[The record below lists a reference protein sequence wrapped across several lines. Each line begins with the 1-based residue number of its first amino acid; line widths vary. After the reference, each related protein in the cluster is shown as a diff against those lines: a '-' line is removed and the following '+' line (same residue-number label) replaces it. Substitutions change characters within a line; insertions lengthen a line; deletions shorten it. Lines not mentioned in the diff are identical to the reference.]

1 MALPEQNVSILSVWR
16 PQGTWIWPPS
26 TSTENLPLA
35 LSGHHCVPAKSIT
48 KAPEIQRG
56 RTAQADS
63 VSQLSWA
70 PSSCQEIRCAQ
81 RRSKDVAPSSDYA
94 MALKIVKF
102 KNNNSK
108 STAFLFQSKLLEIR
122 KAVLFFFSSAIGNMG
137 SGTSPFPPT
146 MPGSQ
151 LACPKDG
158 CCLLLQIKN

>member
-1 MALPEQNVSILSVWR
+1 MSAFFFFLPVWR

-26 TSTENLPLA
+26 TSTENLSLA

-48 KAPEIQRG
+48 RAPEIQRG
-56 RTAQADS
+56 CTAQADS
-63 VSQLSWA
+63 VSLLSWA
-70 PSSCQEIRCAQ
+70 PSSCQEIRCSQ

-94 MALKIVKF
+94 MALKIAKL

-122 KAVLFFFSSAIGNMG
+122 KAALFFQCHLGNMG
-137 SGTSPFPPT
+137 SGTSPSPPT

-151 LACPKDG
+151 LACPNDG
-158 CCLLLQIKN
+158 CYLLLQIKN

>member
-1 MALPEQNVSILSVWR
+1 MALAEQNVSILPVWR

-35 LSGHHCVPAKSIT
+35 LSGHHCVPAKNIT

-70 PSSCQEIRCAQ
+70 PSSCQEICCAQ

-122 KAVLFFFSSAIGNMG
+122 KAVLFFFFSQCHREHGLRHFTI
-137 SGTSPFPPT
+137 PT
-146 MPGSQ
+146 NNARKSTGLS
-151 LACPKDG
+151 
-158 CCLLLQIKN
+158 